1 MSMKTKEKFK
11 MSGSAD
17 RRFCGLRLF
26 RDPLEQAA
34 DRKYGGPRYTI
45 IGGTKRECL

>member
-1 MSMKTKEKFK
+1 MKTKDKYK
-11 MSGSAD
+11 RSSAD

-26 RDPLEQAA
+26 HDCWGQAA
-34 DRKYGGPRYTI
+34 DRKHGGPRYTT